1 MPRSTGWSTVSTP
14 ENRNPRGGGSGSG
27 AGRPLIEVEGLSF
40 AYDAEPV
47 LALDRLSVD
56 RGDVA
61 VLTGHNGSGKTTLL
75 KVLNG
80 LLSPSTGSV
89 RLWGESIAAG
99 RGRSLLRSRSVLVHQ
114 RPYLFHQSVEA
125 NIRYVVKLRAPG
137 ARDVDARI
145 AESLAAVRLEGFGHR
160 RATGLSGGEKQRVA
174 IARALAVRPQLLLLD
189 EPTSNIDPESIR
201 AIEGALGETNCHG
214 TTIVITTHNLATA
227 YRLATA
233 VYPMEAG
240 RIHGDR
246 NAVFHGGVEQT
257 DEYFTYF
264 RVVLGSGSAGG
275 RATPVVIRAPAQDG
289 DAVAAVIPMDDIIVS
304 TEPLRSSAQNHFY
317 GRVAAIRPY
326 EGGRRVDVDCEG
338 VIMPAL
344 VTPFA
349 VEQLGLGPG
358 AAVHVALKAS
368 AVRLY

>member
-1 MPRSTGWSTVSTP
+1 MPHSTGWYAVSTP
-14 ENRNPRGGGSGSG
+14 ENRGER
-27 AGRPLIEVEGLSF
+27 ALLEVEGLSF

-47 LALDRLSVD
+47 LAVEGLSVD

-80 LLSPSTGSV
+80 LLSPSGGVV
-89 RLWGESIAAG
+89 RLWGESIATGRGRTG

-114 RPYLFHQSVEA
+114 RPYLFHESVAA
-125 NIRYVVKLRAPG
+125 NIRYVVKLREPD
-137 ARDVDARI
+137 ARDLEARI
-145 AESLAAVRLEGFGHR
+145 AESLAAVRLEGFAHR

-174 IARALAVRPQLLLLD
+174 IARALAVRPELLLLD

-201 AIEGALGETNCHG
+201 AIEQALREANRRD
-214 TTIVITTHNLATA
+214 TTIIITTHNLATA

-264 RVVLGSGSAGG
+264 RVARGSGSGGG

-304 TEPLRSSAQNHFY
+304 TEPLRSSAQNRFQ
-317 GRVAAIRPY
+317 GRIAAIAPF
-326 EGGRRVDVDCEG
+326 EGGRRIDVDCDG
-338 VIMPAL
+338 VIMSAL
-344 VTPFA
+344 VTSYA
-349 VEQLGLGPG
+349 VEQLGLRPD
-358 AAVHVALKAS
+358 AEVHLAFKTS